1 MPTQTAPE
9 ASHTYPPL
17 HLQTWSA
24 TEAPHRNPPGPS
36 PPRRCDV
43 DDHSGRTGCNDARE
57 GQREDGGK
65 CEQGVPCTAHRYT
78 PGSTCLTNSPAQLRQ
93 MMSSCAACDSEQG
106 PHVTLSPVARP
117 IIGFVDVTR
126 CGSSKIPHN
135 PIQAP
140 SRLHS
145 SPLHSMVLLS
155 YHILSVAFRSL
166 AVSLSFRSFLVP
178 AWMLR

>member
-9 ASHTYPPL
+9 VSHTCPPL
-17 HLQTWSA
+17 HLQIWSA
-24 TEAPHRNPPGPS
+24 AEAPHRNPPGPS

-43 DDHSGRTGCNDARE
+43 DDHSGRTGCNDAGKE
-57 GQREDGGK
+57 QMDDGGEY
-65 CEQGVPCTAHRYT
+65 EQGAPCTAHRYT
-78 PGSTCLTNSPAQLRQ
+78 PGSSCLANSPAQLRQ
-93 MMSSCAACDSEQG
+93 MMSSCAARGSEQG
-106 PHVTLSPVARP
+106 SHVILSPVARP

-140 SRLHS
+140 FRLHP
-145 SPLHSMVLLS
+145 SPLHSMVLPS
-155 YHILSVAFRSL
+155 CHIFPVTFRSL